1 MKNLILWIVIAVSL
15 YTALYLIHKRALEK
29 SVFRQLYEYYKG
41 EKERRIAQ
49 EAGFIAKYGE
59 IENNSLLYRA
69 DRMILQSGLKV
80 SSEVIRGTVPVLI
93 DRDFSGGSV
102 CGVWNHGKCILV
114 PVFGSGSGDRRDIIR
129 GHPVGKDL

>member
-15 YTALYLIHKRALEK
+15 YVALYLIHKRALEK

-69 DRMILQSGLKV
+69 DRMILQ
-80 SSEVIRGTVPVLI
+80 IRGTVPVHINVNLPG
-93 DRDFSGGSV
+93 DSV
-102 CGVWNHGKCILV
+102 CSVWNHGKCIFV
-114 PVFGSGSGDRRDIIR
+114 SVFGSGSGNCRDSVR
-129 GHPVGKDL
+129 GYPVGKDL